1 MKRSELAH
9 ILRAASMI
17 TSTTEVLIVGS
28 QSILGSY
35 DEDELPDEAVG
46 SIEADVAFLG
56 EGAAEKA
63 LAVDGAIGEDSG
75 FHQMYGY
82 YGQGVEVDGLI
93 VLPEGWQERIVRWQS
108 LSSEPG
114 RALCLDPHDLAISKL
129 VAHREKDL
137 DFVYALI
144 DARLLEPAVLLERLA
159 VTDVA
164 RPLARRVDSWVRAM
178 ADRFAR

>member
-9 ILRAASMI
+9 VLRAASVI
-17 TSTTEVLIVGS
+17 TSTTDILIVGS

-35 DEDELPDEAVG
+35 DEDDLPDEAVG

-56 EGAAEKA
+56 DDAADKA

-93 VLPEGWQERIVRWQS
+93 ALPEGWRERIVRWQS
-108 LSSEPG
+108 LSSQPG
-114 RALCLDPHDLAISKL
+114 RALCLEPHDLAISKL

-144 DARLLEPAVLLERLA
+144 AAGLLDPDILLERIA

-164 RPLARRVDSWVRAM
+164 PPLARRVESWVRAM
-178 ADRFAR
+178 ADRFAS